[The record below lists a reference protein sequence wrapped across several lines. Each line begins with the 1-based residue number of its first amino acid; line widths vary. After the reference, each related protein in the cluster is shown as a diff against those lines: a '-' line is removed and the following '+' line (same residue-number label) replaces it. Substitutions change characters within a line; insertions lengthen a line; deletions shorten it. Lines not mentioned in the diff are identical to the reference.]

1 LTKCCV
7 NEAMIDVLEFFNR
20 VDQLN
25 VTEEDTN
32 RFLKLS
38 SQKKKYESIQIKI
51 KTKKFNGLL
60 SKQSIVN
67 DTKNSM
73 KHPKTKQIMPS

>member
-1 LTKCCV
+1 V